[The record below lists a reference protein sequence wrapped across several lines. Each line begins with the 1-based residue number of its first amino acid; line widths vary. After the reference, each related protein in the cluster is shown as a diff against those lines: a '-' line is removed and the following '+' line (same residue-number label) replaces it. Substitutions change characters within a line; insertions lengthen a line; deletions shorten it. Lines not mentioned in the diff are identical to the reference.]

1 MIQLFIEPSKKE
13 NYIIKKQK
21 TKQNKYMYQLQI
33 TVCQCRG
40 SKFMTFLD
48 FSYFCGGMWD
58 KQEKRLLS
66 ICKKNQTQKRVDMH
80 LDL

>member
-1 MIQLFIEPSKKE
+1 M
-13 NYIIKKQK
+13 
-21 TKQNKYMYQLQI
+21 YMYQLQI